1 MFDRNPSSENTRFNS
16 TFLSIVGL
24 TLFALIFIA
33 VYLQWNS
40 FLTKHKND
48 ELVKELKERNNELLT
63 LDQATKDTQFQYLRL
78 RSLIQSGNLSI
89 VHVPGDLEDFKKATL
104 LWDRQTQR
112 AALLFDELLIP
123 PDSNLCI
130 WWKGPSSPGWLLATT
145 ITVTKPDT
153 VYTRFDIPSF
163 NQVSGLLFRFVENK
177 NDHPSSNSGR
187 EISRVSLTDSTI
199 TNVGREQ

>member
-1 MFDRNPSSENTRFNS
+1 MFDRNQSSENNRPNS

-48 ELVKELKERNNELLT
+48 ELVKKLEERNNELLT
-63 LDQATKDTQFQYLRL
+63 LDQTARDIQFQYLRL
-78 RSLIQSGNLSI
+78 RSLIESGNLSI
-89 VHVPGDLEDFKKATL
+89 VHVPGDLKDFEKGTL

-112 AALLFDELLIP
+112 AALLFEGLLIP
-123 PDSNLCI
+123 PDTNLCI
-130 WWKGPSSPGWLLATT
+130 WWKSQSNPEWMLAAT
-145 ITVTKPDT
+145 ITVSKPDT
-153 VYTRFDIPSF
+153 VYTRFDLPSF
-163 NQVSGLLFRFVENK
+163 NQVSGLLFRFVESK

-187 EISRVSLTDSTI
+187 EISRASLNNSTV
-199 TNVGREQ
+199 TNVGKEQ